1 MKTFQEY
8 LDEANAVVPSVST
21 EEGIAMHAAGDTI
34 FVDVRD
40 SNSLR
45 DTGTIAGAHH
55 VPRGM
60 IELCADEASP
70 FYRDIFQK
78 DAKIALVC
86 GAGVMAALS
95 GKTLMDMGFTDVTNV
110 GGVPG
115 WKEAGGPTE
124 EV

>member
-1 MKTFQEY
+1 MKTFNEY
-8 LDEANAVVPSVST
+8 MEEANAVVPSVST
-21 EEGIAMHAAGDTI
+21 EEAIAIHAEGSAV

-45 DTGTIAGAHH
+45 DTGTIEGAHH

-60 IELCADEASP
+60 IELVADPASP
-70 FYRDIFQK
+70 YYRDIFQK
-78 DAKIALVC
+78 DAEICLVC
-86 GAGVMAALS
+86 GAGVMAALT
-95 GKTLMDMGFTDVTNV
+95 GKTLLDMGFTNVTNI
-110 GGVPG
+110 GGVPA